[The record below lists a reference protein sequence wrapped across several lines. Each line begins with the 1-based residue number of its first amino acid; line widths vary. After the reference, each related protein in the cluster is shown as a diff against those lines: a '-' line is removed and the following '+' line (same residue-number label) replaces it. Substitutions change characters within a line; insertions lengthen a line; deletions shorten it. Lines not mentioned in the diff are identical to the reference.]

1 LWSARTRLGTGVLAL
16 DDVECDL
23 LVGVLVVLVL
33 MVSSCP
39 DSLEATASHVA
50 VLLLMASMMFL

>member
-1 LWSARTRLGTGVLAL
+1 VLAL

-50 VLLLMASMMFL
+50 VLLRMASIMFM